1 MDTIANLITSIKNA
15 YIVKKQTVRVN
26 ATRINKNFGRIL
38 LQEGFIINIREH
50 KDGQKFFFI
59 FTLKYRKRGEKIIN
73 LKRISKPG
81 RRIYSDFPKITK
93 VLGGMGIVILS
104 TSQGIMTD
112 REARKKKIGGELLCF
127 VW

>member
-1 MDTIANLITSIKNA
+1 MDTITNLITSIKNA
-15 YIVKKQTVRVN
+15 YMVKKQTVRVN
-26 ATRINKNFGRIL
+26 ATRINENFGRIL
-38 LQEGFIINIREH
+38 LQEGFIRNIREH
-50 KDGQKFFFI
+50 KDGQKFFLI
-59 FTLKYRKRGEKIIN
+59 FTLKYRKRGEKIIT
-73 LKRISKPG
+73 LKRISRPG
-81 RRIYSDFPKITK
+81 WRIYSDFPKIPK

>member
-26 ATRINKNFGRIL
+26 ATRINENFGRIL
-38 LQEGFIINIREH
+38 LQEGFIRNIREH
-50 KDGQKFFFI
+50 KDGQKFFLI
-59 FTLKYRKRGEKIIN
+59 FTLKYRKRGEKIIT
-73 LKRISKPG
+73 LKRISRPSW
-81 RRIYSDFPKITK
+81 RIYSDFPKIPK